1 MEYKRAVTPIFF
13 AGVGG
18 CGKTTTAK
26 LLADVLGAKLAPSRT
41 RDSYASFKERFPGYA
56 DAINTERETQQSND
70 YGMAALALQL
80 HIMQEFEKY
89 VMQEIAAANAA
100 SEQYLIFERTPW
112 CHASY
117 LRLTIDNAEICKVK
131 SFKHIHEVRQAQ
143 ACYTRMMRCFM
154 ERSFEQSYYTAS
166 DSLQLLVPAGMQWRF
181 QIEDAIVVHLR
192 TSDEALQ
199 RIAQFG
205 GDNMRDTSIRK
216 NAMMRQYLIRMLHD
230 PLATYNYCVKL
241 LEYTAFSEP
250 ADELTAIIG
259 MDILNETKSRE

>member
-41 RDSYASFKERFPGYA
+41 RDSYASFKEKFPGYA

-89 VMQEIAAANAA
+89 VCEQIIRANA
-100 SEQYLIFERTPW
+100 EGLRFVIFERTPW

-117 LRLTIDNAEICKVK
+117 LRLTIENAEVCKVQ
-131 SFKHIHEVRQAQ
+131 SFKDVELVRKAYT
-143 ACYTRMMRCFM
+143 CYARIMRIFI
-154 ERSFEQSYYTAS
+154 ERNCEHSYYATN
-166 DSLQLLVPAGMQWRF
+166 DGKLTIPADRQDYCN
-181 QIEDAIVVHLR
+181 IEDAIVVHLR

-230 PLATYNYCVKL
+230 PLVAHNYCVKL

>member
-26 LLADVLGAKLAPSRT
+26 VLATALGARLAPSRT

-56 DAINTERETQQSND
+56 DAINTERETQRSTD
-70 YGMAALALQL
+70 FGMAALALQQ

-89 VMQEIAAANAA
+89 VMQEIATANAA
-100 SEQYLIFERTPW
+100 GDQFIIFERTPW

-117 LRLTIDNAEICKVK
+117 LRLAIDNAEVCKVK

-143 ACYTRMMRCFM
+143 ACYARMMRCFM
-154 ERSFEQSYYTAS
+154 ERSFEQSYYSAS
-166 DSLQLLVPAGMQWRF
+166 DSLQLMVPAGHQWRF

-192 TSDEALQ
+192 TSDAALQ
-199 RIAQFG
+199 RIAEFG
-205 GDNMRDTSIRK
+205 GDGMRDISIRK
-216 NAMMRQYLIRMLHD
+216 NAMMRQYLIRMLND
-230 PLATYNYCVKL
+230 PLATYNYCVRMM
-241 LEYTAFSEP
+241 EYAAFSLP
-250 ADELTAIIG
+250 AEQLTAAIAMGIC
-259 MDILNETKSRE
+259 DENV